1 MEYKNILLEQRDN
14 IAVLF
19 LNRPNKLN
27 AFTFSMMEEIIAA
40 LDSLE
45 ADDSV
50 HAVII
55 TGKGRAF
62 CAGADLSS
70 GQDTFN
76 PSFDDFAVQESD
88 LEETLEA
95 FLLLECINAVQES
108 DFRRDSGG
116 ILTLRMY
123 KFLKPIVVACN
134 GPAVGIG
141 ASMQLAADIRL
152 ASDQAR
158 FGFVF
163 NNRGIVP
170 DACSSWFL
178 PKIVGI
184 SRALELTY
192 SGRIIDA
199 QEALQLNLVSSIH
212 DSENLLSNAVDITKK
227 MVQNSAPV
235 SISLTRQMLWRSLES
250 SGPYDA
256 HVIESKAIDSRG
268 ASEDAKEGVSSFLE
282 KRPAEFKN
290 KVSSDMPEFFPWWKD
305 TN

>member
-1 MEYKNILLEQRDN
+1 MDYKTILVEQRDN

-27 AFTFSMMEEIIAA
+27 AFTFSMMEEMITA
-40 LDSLE
+40 LDALD

-50 HAVII
+50 HALII

-70 GQDTFN
+70 GQETFN
-76 PSFDDFAVQESD
+76 PSFDDFAVQEG
-88 LEETLEA
+88 
-95 FLLLECINAVQES
+95 

-152 ASDQAR
+152 ASEEAR

-184 SRALELTY
+184 ANALELTY

-199 QEALQLNLVSSIH
+199 KEALKLNLVSSVH
-212 DSENLLSNAVDITKK
+212 DHESLLTNAVKITKK
-227 MVQNSAPV
+227 MIQNSAPV

-268 ASEDAKEGVSSFLE
+268 ASQDAKEGVSSFLE
-282 KRPAEFKN
+282 KRPAKFKN
-290 KVSSDMPEFFPWWKD
+290 KVSSDMPKFFPWWE
-305 TN
+305 

>member
-1 MEYKNILLEQRDN
+1 MEYKNILLEQQDN
-14 IAVLF
+14 IAVLS

-27 AFTFSMMEEIIAA
+27 AFTFSMMEEMIAA
-40 LDSLE
+40 LDALD

-50 HAVII
+50 HALII

-76 PSFDDFAVQESD
+76 PSFDNF
-88 LEETLEA
+88 
-95 FLLLECINAVQES
+95 AVQES

-212 DSENLLSNAVDITKK
+212 DSENLISNAVDITKK

-268 ASEDAKEGVSSFLE
+268 ASEDAKEGVSSFLD

>member
-1 MEYKNILLEQRDN
+1 MDYKTILVEQRDN

-27 AFTFSMMEEIIAA
+27 AFTFSMMEEIISA

-45 ADDSV
+45 ANDSI

-70 GQDTFN
+70 GQETFN
-76 PSFDDFAVQESD
+76 PSFDDF
-88 LEETLEA
+88 
-95 FLLLECINAVQES
+95 AVQES

-178 PKIVGI
+178 PKIIGI
-184 SRALELTY
+184 ANALELTY

-199 QEALQLNLVSSIH
+199 TEALKLNLVSSVH
-212 DSENLLSNAVDITKK
+212 DSESLLTDAVNITTK
-227 MVQNSAPV
+227 MIQNSAPV

-268 ASEDAKEGVSSFLE
+268 ASEDAKEGVMSFLE
-282 KRPAEFKN
+282 KREAHFKN
-290 KVSSDMPEFFPWWKD
+290 KISSDLPSDFPWRKSQFNNED
-305 TN
+305 

>member
-1 MEYKNILLEQRDN
+1 MEYKNILLEQQDN
-14 IAVLF
+14 IAILS

-27 AFTFSMMEEIIAA
+27 AFTFSMMEEMIDA
-40 LDSLE
+40 LDALD
-45 ADDSV
+45 ADDNV
-50 HAVII
+50 HALII

-70 GQDTFN
+70 GQETFN
-76 PSFDDFAVQESD
+76 PSFDDF
-88 LEETLEA
+88 
-95 FLLLECINAVQES
+95 AVQES

-123 KFLKPIVVACN
+123 KFLKPIIIACN

-141 ASMQLAADIRL
+141 ASMQLAADVRL

-184 SRALELTY
+184 SSALEITY

-199 QEALQLNLVSSIH
+199 SEALKLNLVSSIY
-212 DSENLLSNAVDITKK
+212 DSENLLDNALDFAKN
-227 MVQNSAPV
+227 MVKNSAPV
-235 SISLTRQMLWRSLES
+235 SIAVTRQMLWRSLEG

-256 HVIESKAIDSRG
+256 HIVESKAIDSRG

-282 KRPAEFKN
+282 KRAAEFKN
-290 KVSSDMPEFFPWWKD
+290 KVSEDMPSFFPWWK
-305 TN
+305 

>member
-1 MEYKNILLEQRDN
+1 MDFKNILLEQREN

-27 AFTFSMMEEIIAA
+27 AFTFSMMEEIISA

-76 PSFDDFAVQESD
+76 PSFDDF
-88 LEETLEA
+88 
-95 FLLLECINAVQES
+95 AVQES

-212 DSENLLSNAVDITKK
+212 DSENLLSNALDITKK

>member
-1 MEYKNILLEQRDN
+1 MDFKNILLEQREN

-27 AFTFSMMEEIIAA
+27 AFTFSMMEEIISA

-76 PSFDDFAVQESD
+76 PSFDDF
-88 LEETLEA
+88 
-95 FLLLECINAVQES
+95 AVQES

-212 DSENLLSNAVDITKK
+212 DSEKLLSNALDITKK

-268 ASEDAKEGVSSFLE
+268 ASEDAKEGVSSFLG

>member
-1 MEYKNILLEQRDN
+1 MDFKNILLEQREN

-27 AFTFSMMEEIIAA
+27 AFTFSMMEEIISA

-88 LEETLEA
+88 
-95 FLLLECINAVQES
+95 
-108 DFRRDSGG
+108 FRRDSGG

-123 KFLKPIVVACN
+123 KFLKPIVMACN

-212 DSENLLSNAVDITKK
+212 DSENLISNAVDITKK

-282 KRPAEFKN
+282 KRSAQFKN
-290 KVSSDMPEFFPWWKD
+290 KVSSDMPKFFPWWE
-305 TN
+305 

>member
-1 MEYKNILLEQRDN
+1 MEYKNILLEQQDN
-14 IAVLF
+14 IAVLS

-27 AFTFSMMEEIIAA
+27 AFTFSMMEEMIAA
-40 LDSLE
+40 LDALD

-50 HAVII
+50 HALII

-76 PSFDDFAVQESD
+76 PSFDDF
-88 LEETLEA
+88 
-95 FLLLECINAVQES
+95 AVQES

-212 DSENLLSNAVDITKK
+212 DSEKLLSNALDITKK

-235 SISLTRQMLWRSLES
+235 SISLTRQMLWSSLES

>member
-1 MEYKNILLEQRDN
+1 MDFKNILLEQREN

-19 LNRPNKLN
+19 LNRPKKLN
-27 AFTFSMMEEIIAA
+27 AFTFSMMEEIISA

-76 PSFDDFAVQESD
+76 PSFDNFAVQER
-88 LEETLEA
+88 
-95 FLLLECINAVQES
+95 

-199 QEALQLNLVSSIH
+199 QEALQLNLVSSIY
-212 DSENLLSNAVDITKK
+212 DSEDLLSNALDITKK

>member
-1 MEYKNILLEQRDN
+1 MDFKNILLEQREN

-27 AFTFSMMEEIIAA
+27 AFTFSMMEEIISA

-45 ADDSV
+45 VDDSV

-76 PSFDDFAVQESD
+76 PSFDDF
-88 LEETLEA
+88 
-95 FLLLECINAVQES
+95 AVQES

-212 DSENLLSNAVDITKK
+212 DSEKLLSNALDITKK

>member
-1 MEYKNILLEQRDN
+1 MDYKTILLEQRDN

-27 AFTFSMMEEIIAA
+27 AFTFSMMEEIISA

-45 ADDSV
+45 ANDSI

-55 TGKGRAF
+55 SGKGRAF

-70 GQDTFN
+70 GQETFN
-76 PSFDDFAVQESD
+76 PSFDDF
-88 LEETLEA
+88 
-95 FLLLECINAVQES
+95 AVQES

-184 SRALELTY
+184 ANALELTY

-199 QEALQLNLVSSIH
+199 TEALKLNLVSSVH
-212 DSENLLSNAVDITKK
+212 DSESLLTDAVNITKK
-227 MVQNSAPV
+227 MIQNSAPV

-268 ASEDAKEGVSSFLE
+268 ASEDAKEGVGSFLE
-282 KRPAEFKN
+282 KRPAKFKN
-290 KVSSDMPEFFPWWKD
+290 KVSSDMPKFFPWWE
-305 TN
+305 

>member
-1 MEYKNILLEQRDN
+1 MDYKNILLEQRDN
-14 IAVLF
+14 IAVLS

-27 AFTFSMMEEIIAA
+27 AFTFSMMEEIIHA
-40 LDSLE
+40 LDALDV
-45 ADDSV
+45 DDSI
-50 HAVII
+50 HALII

-70 GQDTFN
+70 GKETFN
-76 PSFDDFAVQESD
+76 PSFDDFAVQES
-88 LEETLEA
+88 
-95 FLLLECINAVQES
+95 N
-108 DFRRDSGG
+108 FRRDSGG
-116 ILTLRMY
+116 ILALRMY
-123 KFLKPIVVACN
+123 KFLKPIVIACN

-141 ASMQLAADIRL
+141 ASMQLAADVRL

-184 SRALELTY
+184 SSALELTY

-199 QEALQLNLVSSIH
+199 SEALKLNLVSSIH
-212 DSENLLSNAVDITKK
+212 DSENLLDNAIDFAKN
-227 MVQNSAPV
+227 MVKNSAPV
-235 SISLTRQMLWRSLES
+235 SIALTRQMLWRSLEG

-256 HVIESKAIDSRG
+256 HVVESKAIDSRG

-282 KRPAEFKN
+282 KRGAEFKN
-290 KVSSDMPEFFPWWKD
+290 KVSLDMPSFFPWWK
-305 TN
+305 

>member
-1 MEYKNILLEQRDN
+1 MDYKTILVEQRDN

-27 AFTFSMMEEIIAA
+27 AFTFSMMEEIISA

-45 ADDSV
+45 ANDSI

-70 GQDTFN
+70 GQETFN
-76 PSFDDFAVQESD
+76 PSFDDF
-88 LEETLEA
+88 
-95 FLLLECINAVQES
+95 AVQES

-178 PKIVGI
+178 PKIIGI
-184 SRALELTY
+184 ANALELTY

-199 QEALQLNLVSSIH
+199 TEALKLNLVSSVH
-212 DSENLLSNAVDITKK
+212 DSESLLIDAVNITKK
-227 MVQNSAPV
+227 MIQNSAPV

-282 KRPAEFKN
+282 KRPAKFKN
-290 KVSSDMPEFFPWWKD
+290 KVSLDMPKFFPWWE
-305 TN
+305 

>member
-1 MEYKNILLEQRDN
+1 MDYKNILLEQRDN
-14 IAVLF
+14 IAVLS

-27 AFTFSMMEEIIAA
+27 AFTFSMMEEMIDA
-40 LDSLE
+40 LDALD
-45 ADDSV
+45 ADDNV
-50 HAVII
+50 HALII

-70 GQDTFN
+70 GQETFN
-76 PSFDDFAVQESD
+76 PSFDDF
-88 LEETLEA
+88 
-95 FLLLECINAVQES
+95 AVQES

-123 KFLKPIVVACN
+123 KFLKPIVIACN

-141 ASMQLAADIRL
+141 ASMQLAADVRL

-184 SRALELTY
+184 SSALELTY

-199 QEALQLNLVSSIH
+199 SEALKLNLVSSIH
-212 DSENLLSNAVDITKK
+212 DSENLLDNAIDFAKN
-227 MVQNSAPV
+227 MVKNSAPV
-235 SISLTRQMLWRSLES
+235 SIAVTRQMLWRSLEG

-256 HVIESKAIDSRG
+256 HIVESKAIDSRG

-282 KRPAEFKN
+282 KRTAEFKN
-290 KVSSDMPEFFPWWKD
+290 KVSLDMPSFFPWWK
-305 TN
+305 

>member
-1 MEYKNILLEQRDN
+1 VEYKNILLEQQDN
-14 IAVLF
+14 IAVLS

-27 AFTFSMMEEIIAA
+27 AFTFSMMEEMIAA
-40 LDSLE
+40 LDSLD

-50 HAVII
+50 HALII

-70 GQDTFN
+70 GQETFN
-76 PSFDDFAVQESD
+76 PSFDNFSVQED
-88 LEETLEA
+88 
-95 FLLLECINAVQES
+95 

-123 KFLKPIVVACN
+123 KFLKPIVIACN

-178 PKIVGI
+178 PKIIGI
-184 SRALELTY
+184 TSALELTY

-199 QEALQLNLVSSIH
+199 SEALKLNLVSSIH
-212 DSENLLSNAVDITKK
+212 DSENLLENAIDFAKN
-227 MVQNSAPV
+227 MVKNSAPV
-235 SISLTRQMLWRSLES
+235 SIAVTRQMLWRSLEGS
-250 SGPYDA
+250 DPYDA
-256 HVIESKAIDSRG
+256 HIVESKAIDSRG

-282 KRPAEFKN
+282 KRAAEFKN

>member
-1 MEYKNILLEQRDN
+1 VDYKNILLEHRDN
-14 IAVLF
+14 IAVLS
-19 LNRPNKLN
+19 LNRPHKLN
-27 AFTFSMMEEIIAA
+27 AFTFSMMEEIISA
-40 LDSLE
+40 LDALD

-50 HAVII
+50 DALII

-70 GQDTFN
+70 GQETFN
-76 PSFDDFAVQESD
+76 PSFDDFAVQE
-88 LEETLEA
+88 
-95 FLLLECINAVQES
+95 N

-123 KFLKPIVVACN
+123 KFLKPIIIACN

-141 ASMQLAADIRL
+141 ASMQLAADVRL
-152 ASDQAR
+152 ASDTAR

-184 SRALELTY
+184 SSALELTY

-199 QEALQLNLVSSIH
+199 AEALKLNLVSSIH
-212 DSENLLSNAVDITKK
+212 DAENLLDKAIDFTKS

-235 SISLTRQMLWRSLES
+235 SIAVTRQMLWRSLEGC
-250 SGPYDA
+250 GPYDA
-256 HVIESKAIDSRG
+256 HVVESKAIDSRG
-268 ASEDAKEGVSSFLE
+268 ASEDAKEGVSSFLK
-282 KRPAEFKN
+282 KRPAKFTN
-290 KVSSDMPEFFPWWKD
+290 KVSSDMPKFFPWWE
-305 TN
+305 

>member
-1 MEYKNILLEQRDN
+1 VDYKTILVEQRDN

-27 AFTFSMMEEIIAA
+27 AFTFSMMEEIISA

-45 ADDSV
+45 ANDSI

-70 GQDTFN
+70 GQETFN
-76 PSFDDFAVQESD
+76 PSFDDF
-88 LEETLEA
+88 
-95 FLLLECINAVQES
+95 AVQES

-184 SRALELTY
+184 ANALELTY

-199 QEALQLNLVSSIH
+199 TEALKLNLVSSVH
-212 DSENLLSNAVDITKK
+212 DSESLLTDAVNITKK
-227 MVQNSAPV
+227 MIQNSAPV
-235 SISLTRQMLWRSLES
+235 SISLTRQMLWRSLDS

-268 ASEDAKEGVSSFLE
+268 ASQDAKEGVSSFLE
-282 KRPAEFKN
+282 KRPAKFKN
-290 KVSSDMPEFFPWWKD
+290 KVSLDMPKFFPWWE
-305 TN
+305 

>member
-1 MEYKNILLEQRDN
+1 VEYKNILLEQQDN
-14 IAVLF
+14 IAVLS

-27 AFTFSMMEEIIAA
+27 AFTFSMMEEMIAA
-40 LDSLE
+40 LDALD

-50 HAVII
+50 HALII

-76 PSFDDFAVQESD
+76 PSFDDF
-88 LEETLEA
+88 
-95 FLLLECINAVQES
+95 AVQES

-212 DSENLLSNAVDITKK
+212 DSEKLLSNALDITKK

>member
-1 MEYKNILLEQRDN
+1 MDYKNILLEQRDN
-14 IAVLF
+14 IAVLS

-27 AFTFSMMEEIIAA
+27 AFTFSMMEEIIHA
-40 LDSLE
+40 LDALDV
-45 ADDSV
+45 DDGI
-50 HAVII
+50 HALII

-70 GQDTFN
+70 GKETFN
-76 PSFDDFAVQESD
+76 PSFDDFAVQES
-88 LEETLEA
+88 
-95 FLLLECINAVQES
+95 N
-108 DFRRDSGG
+108 FRRDSGG

-123 KFLKPIVVACN
+123 KFLKPIVIACN

-141 ASMQLAADIRL
+141 ASMQLAADVRL

-184 SRALELTY
+184 SSALELTY

-199 QEALQLNLVSSIH
+199 SEALKLNLVSSIH
-212 DSENLLSNAVDITKK
+212 DPKNLLDNALDFAKN
-227 MVQNSAPV
+227 MVKNSAPV
-235 SISLTRQMLWRSLES
+235 SIALTRQMLWRSLEG

-256 HVIESKAIDSRG
+256 HVVESKAIDSRG

-282 KRPAEFKN
+282 KRGAEFKN
-290 KVSSDMPEFFPWWKD
+290 KVSLDMPSFFPWWK
-305 TN
+305 

>member
-1 MEYKNILLEQRDN
+1 MDYKNILLEQRDN
-14 IAVLF
+14 IAVLS

-27 AFTFSMMEEIIAA
+27 AFTFSMMEEIIHA
-40 LDSLE
+40 LDALDV
-45 ADDSV
+45 DDSI
-50 HAVII
+50 HALII

-70 GQDTFN
+70 GKETFN
-76 PSFDDFAVQESD
+76 PSFDDFAVQES
-88 LEETLEA
+88 
-95 FLLLECINAVQES
+95 N
-108 DFRRDSGG
+108 FRRDSGG

-123 KFLKPIVVACN
+123 KFLKPIVIACN

-141 ASMQLAADIRL
+141 ASMQLAADVRL

-184 SRALELTY
+184 SSALELTY

-199 QEALQLNLVSSIH
+199 SEALKLNLVSSIH
-212 DSENLLSNAVDITKK
+212 DSENLLDNAIDFAKN
-227 MVQNSAPV
+227 MVKNSAPI
-235 SISLTRQMLWRSLES
+235 SIALTRQMLWRSLES

-256 HVIESKAIDSRG
+256 HVIESNAIDSRG
-268 ASEDAKEGVSSFLE
+268 ASQDAKEGVSSFLE
-282 KRPAEFKN
+282 KRPAKFKN
-290 KVSSDMPEFFPWWKD
+290 KVSSDMPKFFPWWE
-305 TN
+305 

>member
-1 MEYKNILLEQRDN
+1 MDFKNILLEQREN

-19 LNRPNKLN
+19 LNRPHKLN
-27 AFTFSMMEEIIAA
+27 AFTFSMMQEIISA

-55 TGKGRAF
+55 AGKGRAF

-70 GQDTFN
+70 GQETFN
-76 PSFDDFAVQESD
+76 PSFDDFAVQE
-88 LEETLEA
+88 
-95 FLLLECINAVQES
+95 N

-212 DSENLLSNAVDITKK
+212 DSENLISNAVDITKK

>member
-1 MEYKNILLEQRDN
+1 MDYKNILLEQRDN

-27 AFTFSMMEEIIAA
+27 AFTFSMMEEIIHA
-40 LDSLE
+40 LDALDV
-45 ADDSV
+45 DDGI
-50 HAVII
+50 HALII

-70 GQDTFN
+70 GKETFN
-76 PSFDDFAVQESD
+76 PSFDDFAVQES
-88 LEETLEA
+88 
-95 FLLLECINAVQES
+95 N
-108 DFRRDSGG
+108 FRRDSGG

-123 KFLKPIVVACN
+123 KFLKPIVIACN

-141 ASMQLAADIRL
+141 ASMQLAADVRL

-184 SRALELTY
+184 SSALELTY

-199 QEALQLNLVSSIH
+199 SEALKLNLVSSIH
-212 DSENLLSNAVDITKK
+212 DSENLLDNAIDFVKN
-227 MVQNSAPV
+227 MVKNSAPV
-235 SISLTRQMLWRSLES
+235 SIALTRQMLWRSLEG

-256 HVIESKAIDSRG
+256 HVVESKAIDSRG

-282 KRPAEFKN
+282 KRGAEFKN
-290 KVSSDMPEFFPWWKD
+290 KVSLDMPSFFPWWK
-305 TN
+305 

>member
-1 MEYKNILLEQRDN
+1 MEYKNILLEQQDN
-14 IAVLF
+14 IAVLS
-19 LNRPNKLN
+19 LNRPYKLN
-27 AFTFSMMEEIIAA
+27 AFTFSMMEEMIAA
-40 LDSLE
+40 LEGLE

-50 HAVII
+50 HALII

-76 PSFDDFAVQESD
+76 PSFDNF
-88 LEETLEA
+88 
-95 FLLLECINAVQES
+95 AVQES

-123 KFLKPIVVACN
+123 KFLKPIVMACN

-212 DSENLLSNAVDITKK
+212 DPENLLSNALDITKK

>member
-1 MEYKNILLEQRDN
+1 MDYKNILLERRDN
-14 IAVLF
+14 IAVLS

-27 AFTFSMMEEIIAA
+27 AFTFSMMEEMIDA
-40 LDSLE
+40 LDALD
-45 ADDSV
+45 ADDNI
-50 HAVII
+50 HALII

-70 GQDTFN
+70 GQERFN
-76 PSFDDFAVQESD
+76 PSFDDFAVK
-88 LEETLEA
+88 
-95 FLLLECINAVQES
+95 ES

-123 KFLKPIVVACN
+123 KFLKPIVIACN
-134 GPAVGIG
+134 GPAVGVG
-141 ASMQLAADIRL
+141 ASMQLAADVRL

-184 SRALELTY
+184 SSALELTY

-199 QEALQLNLVSSIH
+199 SEALKLNLVSSIH
-212 DSENLLSNAVDITKK
+212 DPENLLDNALDFAKN
-227 MVQNSAPV
+227 MVKNSAPV
-235 SISLTRQMLWRSLES
+235 SIAVTRQMLWRSLEG

-256 HVIESKAIDSRG
+256 HIVESKAMDSRG
-268 ASEDAKEGVSSFLE
+268 ASEDAKEGISSFLE
-282 KRPAEFKN
+282 KRTAEFKN
-290 KVSSDMPEFFPWWKD
+290 KVSVDMPSFFPWWK
-305 TN
+305 

>member
-1 MEYKNILLEQRDN
+1 MDYKNILLEQRDN
-14 IAVLF
+14 IAVLS

-27 AFTFSMMEEIIAA
+27 AFTFSMMEEIIHA
-40 LDSLE
+40 LDALDL
-45 ADDSV
+45 DDGFQ
-50 HAVII
+50 ALII
-55 TGKGRAF
+55 TRKDRAF

-70 GQDTFN
+70 GKETFN
-76 PSFDDFAVQESD
+76 PSFDDFAVQES
-88 LEETLEA
+88 
-95 FLLLECINAVQES
+95 N
-108 DFRRDSGG
+108 FRRDSGG

-123 KFLKPIVVACN
+123 KFLKPIVIACN

-141 ASMQLAADIRL
+141 ASMQLAADVRL

-184 SRALELTY
+184 SSALELTY

-199 QEALQLNLVSSIH
+199 SEALKLNLVSSIH
-212 DSENLLSNAVDITKK
+212 DSENLLDNAIDFVKN
-227 MVQNSAPV
+227 MVKNSAPV
-235 SISLTRQMLWRSLES
+235 SIALTRQMLWRSLEG

-256 HVIESKAIDSRG
+256 HVVESKAIDSRG

-282 KRPAEFKN
+282 KRGAEFKN
-290 KVSSDMPEFFPWWKD
+290 KVSLDMPSFFPWWK
-305 TN
+305 

>member
-1 MEYKNILLEQRDN
+1 MDYKNILLEQRDN
-14 IAVLF
+14 IAVLS

-27 AFTFSMMEEIIAA
+27 AFTFSMMEEMIDA
-40 LDSLE
+40 LDALD
-45 ADDSV
+45 ADDNV
-50 HAVII
+50 HALII

-70 GQDTFN
+70 GQETFN
-76 PSFDDFAVQESD
+76 PSFDDF
-88 LEETLEA
+88 
-95 FLLLECINAVQES
+95 AVQES

-123 KFLKPIVVACN
+123 KFLKPIVIACN

-141 ASMQLAADIRL
+141 ASMQLAADVRL

-178 PKIVGI
+178 PKIIGI
-184 SRALELTY
+184 ASALELTY

-199 QEALQLNLVSSIH
+199 SEALKLNLVSSIH
-212 DSENLLSNAVDITKK
+212 DSENLLDNALDFTKN
-227 MVQNSAPV
+227 MVKNSAPV
-235 SISLTRQMLWRSLES
+235 SIAVTRQMLWRSLEG

-256 HVIESKAIDSRG
+256 HIVESKAIDSRG

-282 KRPAEFKN
+282 KRTAEFKN
-290 KVSSDMPEFFPWWKD
+290 KVSLDMPSFFPWWK
-305 TN
+305 

>member
-1 MEYKNILLEQRDN
+1 MEYKNILLEQQDN
-14 IAVLF
+14 IAVLS

-27 AFTFSMMEEIIAA
+27 AFTFSMMEEMIAA
-40 LDSLE
+40 LDALD

-50 HAVII
+50 HALII

-70 GQDTFN
+70 GQETFN
-76 PSFDDFAVQESD
+76 PSFDDFAVQED
-88 LEETLEA
+88 
-95 FLLLECINAVQES
+95 

-123 KFLKPIVVACN
+123 QFLKPIVIACN

-141 ASMQLAADIRL
+141 ASMQLAADVRL

-178 PKIVGI
+178 PKIIGI
-184 SRALELTY
+184 ASALELTY

-199 QEALQLNLVSSIH
+199 SEALKLNLVSSIH
-212 DSENLLSNAVDITKK
+212 DSENLLDNALDFTKN
-227 MVQNSAPV
+227 MVKNSAPV
-235 SISLTRQMLWRSLES
+235 SIAVTRQMLWRSLEG
-250 SGPYDA
+250 SGPYEA
-256 HVIESKAIDSRG
+256 HIVESKAMDSRG
-268 ASEDAKEGVSSFLE
+268 ASKDAKEGVSSFLE
-282 KRPAEFKN
+282 KRVAEFKN
-290 KVSSDMPEFFPWWKD
+290 KVSLDMPSFFPWWK
-305 TN
+305 

>member
-1 MEYKNILLEQRDN
+1 MEYKNILLEQQDN
-14 IAVLF
+14 IAVLS

-27 AFTFSMMEEIIAA
+27 AFTFSMMEEMIAA
-40 LDSLE
+40 LDALD

-50 HAVII
+50 HALII

-88 LEETLEA
+88 
-95 FLLLECINAVQES
+95 
-108 DFRRDSGG
+108 FRRDSGG

-123 KFLKPIVVACN
+123 KFLKPIVMACN

-212 DSENLLSNAVDITKK
+212 DSEKLLSNALDITKK

-290 KVSSDMPEFFPWWKD
+290 KVSSDMPEFFPWWED

>member
-1 MEYKNILLEQRDN
+1 MDYKNILLEQRDN
-14 IAVLF
+14 IAVLS

-27 AFTFSMMEEIIAA
+27 AFTFSMMEEMIDA
-40 LDSLE
+40 LDALD
-45 ADDSV
+45 ADNNI
-50 HAVII
+50 HALII

-70 GQDTFN
+70 GQETFN
-76 PSFDDFAVQESD
+76 PSFDDF
-88 LEETLEA
+88 
-95 FLLLECINAVQES
+95 AVQES

-123 KFLKPIVVACN
+123 KFLKPIVIACN

-141 ASMQLAADIRL
+141 ASMQLAADVRL

-184 SRALELTY
+184 SSALELTY
-192 SGRIIDA
+192 SGRIIDVS
-199 QEALQLNLVSSIH
+199 EALKLNLVSSIY
-212 DSENLLSNAVDITKK
+212 DSENLLDNALDFAKN
-227 MVQNSAPV
+227 MVKNSAPV
-235 SISLTRQMLWRSLES
+235 SIAVTRQMLWRSLEG

-256 HVIESKAIDSRG
+256 HIVESKAIDSRG

-282 KRPAEFKN
+282 KRAAEFKN
-290 KVSSDMPEFFPWWKD
+290 KVSEDMPSFFPWWK
-305 TN
+305 

>member
-1 MEYKNILLEQRDN
+1 VDYKTILVEQRDD

-19 LNRPNKLN
+19 LNRPSKLN
-27 AFTFSMMEEIIAA
+27 AFTFSMMEEIISA

-45 ADDSV
+45 ANDSI

-70 GQDTFN
+70 GQETFN
-76 PSFDDFAVQESD
+76 PSFDDF
-88 LEETLEA
+88 
-95 FLLLECINAVQES
+95 AVQES

-184 SRALELTY
+184 ANALELTY

-199 QEALQLNLVSSIH
+199 TEALKLNLVSSVH
-212 DSENLLSNAVDITKK
+212 DSESLLTDAVNITKK
-227 MVQNSAPV
+227 MIQNSAPV

-268 ASEDAKEGVSSFLE
+268 ASQDAKEGVSSFLE
-282 KRPAEFKN
+282 KRPAKFKN
-290 KVSSDMPEFFPWWKD
+290 KVSSDMPKFFPWWE
-305 TN
+305 

>member
-1 MEYKNILLEQRDN
+1 VDFKNILLEQREN

-19 LNRPNKLN
+19 LNRPHKLN
-27 AFTFSMMEEIIAA
+27 AFTFSMMQEIISA

-70 GQDTFN
+70 GQETFN
-76 PSFDDFAVQESD
+76 PSFDDFAVQE
-88 LEETLEA
+88 
-95 FLLLECINAVQES
+95 N

-305 TN
+305 NN